1 MNINKVFF
9 LRKPDT
15 NEIRQIYLGY
25 AWPAIIFNVLYLLF
39 KKDWKWAGIF
49 FALDILAALLPEDY
63 AGLAVFSIGLI
74 ICFFYNKIKLK
85 ELTAKGWVLTENS
98 EDVLNQYKTQKAE
111 KAQARKEKRKEA
123 YENLAKIE
131 SNGGIFHR
139 QVRCPKCRS
148 TNIQIVGQH
157 KKGFSVGK
165 AAAGVALTGGI
176 GSLAGFAGKKT
187 KKVDM
192 ICMNCGKQ
200 FKYKK

>member
-63 AGLAVFSIGLI
+63 AGLAVFLIGLI

-98 EDVLNQYKTQKAE
+98 EDVLNQYRTQKAE

>member
-1 MNINKVFF
+1 MNINNEVYLKN
-9 LRKPDT
+9 PNT
-15 NEIRQIYLGY
+15 NEIKKLNLSF
-25 AWPAIIFNVLYLLF
+25 AWPAIIFNIFYLLF
-39 KKDWKWAGIF
+39 KRIF
-49 FALDILAALLPEDY
+49 LVLDFLAAQLPESY
-63 AGLAVFSIGLI
+63 AGFAVFLVDLLI
-74 ICFFYNKIKLK
+74 FLFYNKIKFK

-98 EDVLNQYKTQKAE
+98 EDVLNQYRTQKAE

-131 SNGGIFHR
+131 SNGGIFQR

-148 TNIQIVGQH
+148 TNVQIVGQH

>member
-1 MNINKVFF
+1 MNINNEVYLKN
-9 LRKPDT
+9 PNT
-15 NEIRQIYLGY
+15 NEIKKLNLSF
-25 AWPAIIFNVLYLLF
+25 AWPAIIFNIFYLLF
-39 KKDWKWAGIF
+39 KRDWKWAGIF
-49 FALDILAALLPEDY
+49 LVLDFLAAQLPESY
-63 AGLAVFSIGLI
+63 VGFAVFLVDLLI
-74 ICFFYNKIKLK
+74 FLFYNKIKFK

-98 EDVLNQYKTQKAE
+98 EDVLNQYRTQKAE

-131 SNGGIFHR
+131 SNGGIFKR
-139 QVRCPKCRS
+139 QVRCPRCRS
-148 TNIQIVGQH
+148 TNVQVVGQH

>member
-1 MNINKVFF
+1 MNINNEVYLKN
-9 LRKPDT
+9 PNT
-15 NEIRQIYLGY
+15 NEIKKLNLSF
-25 AWPAIIFNVLYLLF
+25 AWPAIIFNIFYLLF
-39 KKDWKWAGIF
+39 KRDWKWAGIF
-49 FALDILAALLPEDY
+49 LVLDFLAAQLPESY
-63 AGLAVFSIGLI
+63 AGFAVFLVDLLI
-74 ICFFYNKIKLK
+74 FLFYNKIKFK

-98 EDVLNQYKTQKAE
+98 EDVLNQYRTQKAE
-111 KAQARKEKRKEA
+111 KAQARKEKRKET

-131 SNGGIFHR
+131 SNGGIFHQ

-148 TNIQIVGQH
+148 TNVQIVGQH

-165 AAAGVALTGGI
+165 AAAGVALTGGV